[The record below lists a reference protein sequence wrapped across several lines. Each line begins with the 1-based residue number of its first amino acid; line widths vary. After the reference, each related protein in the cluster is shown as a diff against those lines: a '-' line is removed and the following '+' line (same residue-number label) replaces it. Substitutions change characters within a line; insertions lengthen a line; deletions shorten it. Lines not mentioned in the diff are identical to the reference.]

1 MTVRIVT
8 DSTCDLPAE
17 TRVRYGIQIVPLH
30 LNAGK
35 QSYLGGITGE
45 PGPRW
50 ASPWS
55 APGNK

>member
-35 QSYLGGITGE
+35 QSYLGGITPE
-45 PGPRW
+45 RW